1 MAIFRIALALTR
13 VRSLACRIWSW
24 SAGESSCSRPE
35 NRSSIPRRASSSTS
49 RRMVSENRFI
59 KASTSSRG
67 RDQFSVENAY
77 SVRTRTPR
85 RSAASAT
92 RRMVS
97 MPALCPMTRGNK
109 RSRAQRLLP
118 SMMIATCSGGGNW
131 LTSGSW
137 ALDLHDLGFLAGGH
151 LVDQTDV
158 AVGDLLQLVAP
169 APGLV
174 GRDLFLLLERLHPVH
189 LLTPDI
195 SDRNVGALGI
205 PLDQSCVLAT
215 PLFVEGRNRDPDQL
229 TVVTRVQ
236 AEFGFLNRFFHRPDD
251 GPIPGLDDDHPR
263 LGDGNR
269 GELVQGRR
277 IPVVLDRDLVHQ
289 RRAGASGSN
298 GKDLLGERVQALLHL
313 YLGVLQVRFDHSGGP
328 TIVPIGLPATTPSRL
343 PACDRSKTMIGMLF
357 SRQRVTAV
365 WSMTRRSL
373 LIRSR

>member
-35 NRSSIPRRASSSTS
+35 NRSSMPRRASSSTS

-67 RDQFSVENAY
+67 RDQFSVEKAY
-77 SVRTRTPR
+77 RVRTRTPR

-97 MPALCPMTRGNK
+97 MPALCPMTRGSK

-158 AVGDLLQLVAP
+158 AVGDLL
-169 APGLV
+169 
-174 GRDLFLLLERLHPVH
+174 HPIH

-205 PLDQSCVLAT
+205 PLDQSRVLAT

-236 AEFGFLNRFFHRPDD
+236 TKFGFLDRFFHRPDD

-263 LGDGNR
+263 LGDGTR

-343 PACDRSKTMIGMLF
+343 PACDRSKTMIGILF